1 MYSEKENLS
10 GMLSDNDI
18 RFFWEK
24 GIRIFTSESGEFAF
38 NLDQQLQLGSI
49 DLRFRHDCKRIKLE
63 SDDILTYEML
73 RHHSY
78 TEPFEITDS
87 GKVII
92 NPGEMILTTTLE
104 TIQLSE
110 AFAGIITGRSSIAR
124 LGIMVHCCQE
134 FVNPGHGQP
143 IPLQIINIGKS
154 KVELDLRIPICQ
166 LVLFKLRTKAT
177 DKYSLKAG
185 SKYYNE
191 EGPEDSKI
199 YTEIKYP
206 SITPTPPKRFI
217 NKLKLKKWLVPFLPS
232 IIITLLFIPILEKIF
247 SGEVINDVLLE
258 LKDLPILSIIGL
270 FLLIIYILLMKGDKK

>member
-1 MYSEKENLS
+1 MFWN
-10 GMLSDNDI
+10 
-18 RFFWEK
+18 RFLFD
-24 GIRIFTSESGEFAF
+24 G
-38 NLDQQLQLGSI
+38 
-49 DLRFRHDCKRIKLE
+49 
-63 SDDILTYEML
+63 Y
-73 RHHSY
+73 
-78 TEPFEITDS
+78 
-87 GKVII
+87 
-92 NPGEMILTTTLE
+92 
-104 TIQLSE
+104 
-110 AFAGIITGRSSIAR
+110 
-124 LGIMVHCCQE
+124 
-134 FVNPGHGQP
+134 
-143 IPLQIINIGKS
+143 
-154 KVELDLRIPICQ
+154 DLRIPICQ